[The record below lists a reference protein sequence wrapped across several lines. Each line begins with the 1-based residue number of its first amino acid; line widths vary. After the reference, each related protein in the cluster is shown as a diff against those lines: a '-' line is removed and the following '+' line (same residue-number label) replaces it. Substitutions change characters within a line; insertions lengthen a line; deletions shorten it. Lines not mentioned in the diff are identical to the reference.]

1 MAETFSQF
9 WVLPNIEIQNNLE
22 IEAELHV
29 VSEQLLWWS
38 LVPVQV

>member
-1 MAETFSQF
+1 MT
-9 WVLPNIEIQNNLE
+9 IIQNNNLE

-38 LVPVQV
+38 LVPVENS